1 MRCAEVW
8 HGIHGGR
15 SENSSVEF
23 SPSTMG
29 FRDGAEGRL
38 VRRPAEPP
46 DCPSPLFFPFS
57 DVPRSNPEPHTCKA
71 SSLSTKWQP
80 NPGLL
85 IEKHLA
91 KQSSERTKGASCG
104 DACWHPAL
112 GRQRQEDNCKLKAIW
127 CTKQDLASKQ
137 NKTKTKTKKQNT
149 RKPEQQMCTQVT
161 RRPYQKRDQDGSN
174 APKRKN
180 QKTRKNRNGRS
191 QRLPVA

>member
-1 MRCAEVW
+1 MCCVEVW
-8 HGIHGGR
+8 HGVHGGR

-71 SSLSTKWQP
+71 SSLSTEWQP
-80 NPGLL
+80 NPCLL

-104 DACWHPAL
+104 DTCWHLAL

-127 CTKQDLASKQ
+127 CTKQDPVSKKERKKKTLESQ
-137 NKTKTKTKKQNT
+137 NSRCAHRSQDDRIKNETRMGLMPRRERT
-149 RKPEQQMCTQVT
+149 RKRGRIGMAGVEG
-161 RRPYQKRDQDGSN
+161 YQ
-174 APKRKN
+174 
-180 QKTRKNRNGRS
+180 
-191 QRLPVA
+191 